1 MNFTAHPT
9 WIEIDRAQFKKN
21 ISIIKKHV
29 APSLFCLPV
38 KANAYGHGLKE
49 MGQAA
54 VDAGVDYLAVAH
66 LKEAI
71 ALRQY
76 GINIPILVLGAI
88 HEDQIEDFIEWGLE
102 FTISSKFKA
111 ELVAKV
117 CQNRCAK
124 VKVHVEIDTG
134 MHRTGVR
141 PDTAIHLI
149 EFIDSY
155 PCFQLTGVYSHL
167 ATADVP
173 LDPHA
178 LKQIEAFRKVL
189 SHEIFSQR
197 KILRH
202 MANSSACLFY
212 PTSFFDM
219 VRPSLLAF
227 GYGPENM
234 PKALA
239 GIAPCFS
246 LKSKVSYFKVVK
258 EGEGISY
265 GRGYIT
271 KKATRIVTIPI
282 GYGDGLRRSLS
293 NQGSILLRGRRYP
306 ICGSICMDQCMVDLG
321 DDEGYVGDEVV
332 LIGAQGDENISLM
345 EVAQLCETIPY
356 EVLCFFNE
364 RIPRIYVS

>member
-1 MNFTAHPT
+1 M
-9 WIEIDRAQFKKN
+9 
-21 ISIIKKHV
+21 
-29 APSLFCLPV
+29 
-38 KANAYGHGLKE
+38 GH
-49 MGQAA
+49 AA

-66 LKEAI
+66 LKEGI
-71 ALRQY
+71 ALRKC
-76 GINIPILVLGAI
+76 GIRIPVLVLGAI
-88 HEDQIEDFIEWGLE
+88 HEDQIADLIEWGLE

-117 CQNRCAK
+117 CRARFSK

-149 EFIDSY
+149 EYIDSQ
-155 PCFQLTGVYSHL
+155 PCFHMIGVYSHL
-167 ATADVP
+167 ATADTP
-173 LDPHA
+173 TDPHA
-178 LKQIEAFRKVL
+178 LKQIEIFKHVL
-189 SHEIFSQR
+189 SHQVFSQR

-202 MANSSACLFY
+202 IANSSACLYY

-227 GYGPENM
+227 GYGPENR
-234 PKALA
+234 PDALK

-271 KKATRIVTIPI
+271 KKATRIITIPI
-282 GYGDGLRRSLS
+282 GYGDGLRRCLS
-293 NQGSILLRGRRYP
+293 NRASILLRGRRYP

-332 LIGAQGDENISLM
+332 IIGAQGNEKISLM
-345 EVAQLCETIPY
+345 EVAKHCETIPY

-364 RIPRIYVS
+364 RIPRIYIS